1 MSQNK
6 EPNQVYP
13 EFKPQK
19 DIEIKFLRLLPPN
32 LNTSNIPL
40 NGLYNNIDNTEED
53 TEYILQ
59 NKFSNFNITSPTS
72 VNIENLFSL
81 SSLFG
86 RVFLKEKLEGLI
98 MFTNISNHEVVLSKL
113 DIILTIDEKI
123 ETKTK
128 KQKRYLDIKLPKEGV
143 VLDKKEVYTVKFESI
158 LNFVTKYTIFIDL
171 KVRSSV
177 YDNQYMLAKQRNM
190 IKDSGKEYDVI
201 GENTIE
207 IPNCKKLT
215 FDVNYPFKTIEKF
228 HNYQMNTCYIEIK
241 IINNSIYPLTLTDL
255 YLSPKTKPDLK
266 ISPIDNLQELSKN
279 QAQFLFEQNN
289 MNNNK
294 ELDIINSKYLS
305 LQSEEETSILF
316 QISEPSLFFD
326 EDKYVLTIKD
336 KYVLTIKWLNLFD
349 TLEKSY
355 IYEFSNTL
363 NTFNDYYK
371 ITVIQKPDKN
381 IIKNEN
387 FKIILKLE
395 TKNPKK
401 KFAIT
406 LSQEALRDN
415 DKSNDREIEIID
427 IIEKKIELNEK
438 KPENNFVLICK
449 SDVLGYVYL
458 PRLKFLLYEDNNNNP
473 NGNVYDA
480 LLSFNCIQ
488 KKEI

>member
-6 EPNQVYP
+6 EPSQVYP

-19 DIEIKFLRLLPPN
+19 DIDIRFLRLLPPN
-32 LNTSNIPL
+32 LNASNIPL
-40 NGLYNNIDNTEED
+40 NGLYNNIDNIEED
-53 TEYILQ
+53 SENILQ

-113 DIILTIDEKI
+113 DISLTIDEKI

-143 VLDKKEVYTVKFESI
+143 VLDKKEVYSVKFESI
-158 LNFVTKYTIFIDL
+158 LNYVTKYTIFIDL
-171 KVRSSV
+171 KVRSPV

-255 YLSPKTKPDLK
+255 FLSPKTKPDLK
-266 ISPIDNLQELSKN
+266 LSPIDNLQELSKN

-289 MNNNK
+289 KNNNK
-294 ELDIINSKYLS
+294 ELDISNSKYLS

-326 EDKYVLTIKD
+326 EDKYVLTIN
-336 KYVLTIKWLNLFD
+336 WLNLFD

-363 NTFNDYYK
+363 NTFNDFYK

-401 KFAIT
+401 KFVIS

>member
-40 NGLYNNIDNTEED
+40 NGLYNNIDNIEED
-53 TEYILQ
+53 TENILQ

-113 DIILTIDEKI
+113 DISLTIDEKI
-123 ETKTK
+123 ETNTK

-143 VLDKKEVYTVKFESI
+143 VLDKKEVYSVKFESI
-158 LNFVTKYTIFIDL
+158 LNYVTKYTIFIDL
-171 KVRSSV
+171 KVRSPV
-177 YDNQYMLAKQRNM
+177 YDNQYTLAKQRNM

-326 EDKYVLTIKD
+326 EDKYVLTIN
-336 KYVLTIKWLNLFD
+336 WLNLFD

>member
-6 EPNQVYP
+6 EPSQVYP

-19 DIEIKFLRLLPPN
+19 DIDIRFLRLLPPN

-40 NGLYNNIDNTEED
+40 NGLYNNIDNIEED
-53 TEYILQ
+53 SENILQ

-113 DIILTIDEKI
+113 DISLTIDEKI

-143 VLDKKEVYTVKFESI
+143 VLDKKEVYSVKFESI
-158 LNFVTKYTIFIDL
+158 LNYVTKYTIFIDL
-171 KVRSSV
+171 KVRSPV

-255 YLSPKTKPDLK
+255 FLSPKTKPDLK
-266 ISPIDNLQELSKN
+266 LSPIDNLQELSKN

-289 MNNNK
+289 KNNNK
-294 ELDIINSKYLS
+294 ELDISNSKYLS

-326 EDKYVLTIKD
+326 EDKYVLTIN
-336 KYVLTIKWLNLFD
+336 WLNLFD

-363 NTFNDYYK
+363 NTFNDFYK

-401 KFAIT
+401 KFVIS

-438 KPENNFVLICK
+438 KPENNFILICK
-449 SDVLGYVYL
+449 SDALGYVYL

>member
-6 EPNQVYP
+6 ESNQVIQ

-19 DIEIKFLRLLPPN
+19 DIDIRFFRLLPPN
-32 LNTSNIPL
+32 LNISNIPL
-40 NGLYNNIDNTEED
+40 NGLYNNIDNIEED
-53 TEYILQ
+53 TENILQ
-59 NKFSNFNITSPTS
+59 NKFSNFDMTSQNS

-81 SSLFG
+81 SNLFG

-98 MFTNISNHEVVLSKL
+98 MFTNISNHKVLLSKL
-113 DIILTIDEKI
+113 DITLTIDEKI

-128 KQKRYLDIKLPKEGV
+128 KQKRYLNIKLPKEGV
-143 VLDKKEVYTVKFESI
+143 ILDKKEVYSVKFETI
-158 LNFVTKYTIFIDL
+158 LNYVSKYTIFIDL
-171 KVRSSV
+171 KVRSSI

-190 IKDSGKEYDVI
+190 IKDSGKEYDII

-215 FDVNYPFKTIEKF
+215 FDVNYPFKAIEKF

-255 YLSPKTKPDLK
+255 YLTPKTKPDLK

-279 QAQFLFEQNN
+279 QVQFLFDQNN
-289 MNNNK
+289 INTNK
-294 ELDIINSKYLS
+294 EYEIINSKYLS

-326 EDKYVLTIKD
+326 EDKYVLTIN
-336 KYVLTIKWLNLFD
+336 WLNLFD

-438 KPENNFVLICK
+438 KPENNFILICK

-458 PRLKFLLYEDNNNNP
+458 PRLKFLLYEDNNSNP

-488 KKEI
+488 KK

>member
-6 EPNQVYP
+6 ESNQVYS

-19 DIEIKFLRLLPPN
+19 DIDIRFLRLLPPN
-32 LNTSNIPL
+32 INTLNIPL
-40 NGLYNNIDNTEED
+40 NGSYNNIDNIEED
-53 TEYILQ
+53 TENILQ

-98 MFTNISNHEVVLSKL
+98 MFTNISNHEVKLSKL
-113 DIILTIDEKI
+113 DITLTIEEKI

-128 KQKRYLDIKLPKEGV
+128 RQKKHLDIKLPKEGV
-143 VLDKKEVYTVKFESI
+143 VLDIKEVYSVKFESN
-158 LNFVTKYTIFIDL
+158 LDYVTKYTIFIDL

-201 GENTIE
+201 GENIIE
-207 IPNCKKLT
+207 IPNYKKLS

-279 QAQFLFEQNN
+279 QMQFLFEQNN
-289 MNNNK
+289 INNK
-294 ELDIINSKYLS
+294 EYEVENSKYLS

-316 QISEPSLFFD
+316 QISEPSIFFD
-326 EDKYVLTIKD
+326 EDKYALTIN
-336 KYVLTIKWLNLFD
+336 WLNLFD
-349 TLEKSY
+349 ALEKSY
-355 IYEFSNTL
+355 VYEFSNTL

-395 TKNPKK
+395 TKNQKK
-401 KFAIT
+401 KFVIT

-438 KPENNFVLICK
+438 KPENKFVLIRK

-458 PRLKFLLYEDNNNNP
+458 PRLKFLLYEDNNTNP

-488 KKEI
+488 KN

>member
-40 NGLYNNIDNTEED
+40 NGLYNNIDNIEED
-53 TEYILQ
+53 TENILQ

-113 DIILTIDEKI
+113 DISLTIDEKI

-305 LQSEEETSILF
+305 LQSEEETSVLF

-326 EDKYVLTIKD
+326 EDKYVLTIN
-336 KYVLTIKWLNLFD
+336 WLNLFD

-401 KFAIT
+401 K
-406 LSQEALRDN
+406 
-415 DKSNDREIEIID
+415 
-427 IIEKKIELNEK
+427 LN
-438 KPENNFVLICK
+438 
-449 SDVLGYVYL
+449 
-458 PRLKFLLYEDNNNNP
+458 
-473 NGNVYDA
+473 
-480 LLSFNCIQ
+480 
-488 KKEI
+488 

>member
-6 EPNQVYP
+6 EPSQVYP

-19 DIEIKFLRLLPPN
+19 DIDIRFLRLLPPN

-40 NGLYNNIDNTEED
+40 NGSYNNIDNIEED
-53 TEYILQ
+53 TENILQ
-59 NKFSNFNITSPTS
+59 NKFSNFDITSPTS

-98 MFTNISNHEVVLSKL
+98 MFTNISNHEVILSRL
-113 DIILTIDEKI
+113 DITLTIDEKI

-143 VLDKKEVYTVKFESI
+143 VLDKKEVYSVKFESI
-158 LNFVTKYTIFIDL
+158 LNYVTKYTIFIDL
-171 KVRSSV
+171 KVRSPV

-255 YLSPKTKPDLK
+255 FLSPKTKPDLK
-266 ISPIDNLQELSKN
+266 LSPIDNLQELSKN

-289 MNNNK
+289 KNNNK
-294 ELDIINSKYLS
+294 ELDISNSKYLS

-326 EDKYVLTIKD
+326 EDKYVLTIN
-336 KYVLTIKWLNLFD
+336 WLNLFD

-363 NTFNDYYK
+363 NTFNDFYK

-401 KFAIT
+401 KFAIS